1 MKITEVSP
9 QKNNSMRVNV
19 FVDGEYCF
27 SLDAAEAALKG
38 IKKDKE
44 ISQKQITNLLM
55 DSEYSK
61 ARDYAL
67 NILSS
72 KSISSAD
79 LIKKI
84 LQKGYA
90 EIIANEVIAELSDLG
105 YVDDVAY
112 ANLFLEYC
120 TEKMWGKKKIYYEMK
135 QKGLSDEIIENTL
148 SCFNDDDCLETM
160 AQTIVSK
167 YGRDDLTNIKTKNKI
182 IRYFV
187 SRGFDFSKADAAIR
201 LASKEFSDE

>member
-1 MKITEVSP
+1 MKITDVSP

-44 ISQKQITNLLM
+44 ISQKQIKNLLM

-67 NILSS
+67 NVLSS
-72 KSISSAD
+72 KSISSAE
-79 LIKKI
+79 LTKKI

-90 EIIANEVIAELSDLG
+90 DIIASEVISELSELG
-105 YVDDVAY
+105 YIDDEAY

-120 TEKMWGKKKIYYEMK
+120 TEKMWGKKKIRFEMK

-148 SCFNDDDCLETM
+148 LDFNDDDCLEAM
-160 AQTIVSK
+160 AQTIISK
-167 YGRDDLTNIKTKNKI
+167 YGHEDITDIKIKNKI

-187 SRGFDFSKADAAIR
+187 SKGFDFSKADAAIR